1 MLKRWFPLFFGVLT
15 SLAVAQ
21 TNSVPP
27 VEKAVTPPQPP
38 PLELKFTTVDGTAFD
53 LAKWRGKV
61 VLIDFWATWCGP
73 CRRAM
78 PYVVDAYQKLHGKG
92 FEIVGISLDRD
103 RGQMLQF
110 TKDNN
115 MPWPQYFDGLV
126 WYNVVS
132 RRFGIEGIPAMWLV
146 DKRGQVRDSQAGD
159 DLVAEVSKLLAE

>member
-1 MLKRWFPLFFGVLT
+1 MKRLIPVFA
-15 SLAVAQ
+15 LALITVVRAQ
-21 TNSVPP
+21 TNSVPS
-27 VEKAVTPPQPP
+27 VERVATPPQPP
-38 PLELKFTTVDGTAFD
+38 PLELKFTTVDNTAFD
-53 LAKWRGKV
+53 LANWRGKV

-73 CRRAM
+73 CRRAV
-78 PYVVDAYQKLHGKG
+78 PYVVDAYQKLHEKG

-103 RGQMLQF
+103 RGQMLEY
-110 TKDNN
+110 TKEHN

-146 DKRGQVRDSQAGD
+146 DKRGQVRDTQAGD